1 MKFFRNVLG
10 YMIAGMIVMSVWGPF
25 VQVESFGIIGGWL
38 AAFAIIGP
46 MWFMN
51 HFLGLIYHSEGSS
64 FVDMGLG
71 IALVGIF
78 RDVFLFD
85 GVATFMAAVPTM
97 LLVALGASLGGF
109 AAAKVSADM
118 AKGGKA

>member
-1 MKFFRNVLG
+1 
-10 YMIAGMIVMSVWGPF
+10 
-25 VQVESFGIIGGWL
+25 
-38 AAFAIIGP
+38 
-46 MWFMN
+46 
-51 HFLGLIYHSEGSS
+51 
-64 FVDMGLG
+64 MGLG

-78 RDVFLFD
+78 RDVFLQD
-85 GVATFMAAVPTM
+85 GVATFVAAVPTM

>member
-1 MKFFRNVLG
+1 MKFIRGVLG

-25 VQVESFGIIGGWL
+25 ASLESLGIIGGWL

-51 HFLGLIYHSEGSS
+51 HFLGLIHHEEGSS

-78 RDVFLFD
+78 RDVFLTADF
-85 GVATFMAAVPTM
+85 ATFVAAVPTM
-97 LLVALGASLGGF
+97 LLVSLGAALGGF
-109 AAAKVSADM
+109 TAAKVSADM

>member
-1 MKFFRNVLG
+1 MKFVRGVLG
-10 YMIAGMIVMSVWGPF
+10 YMIAGMFVMSVWGKFAADPT
-25 VQVESFGIIGGWL
+25 FGIIGGWL

-51 HFLGLIYHSEGSS
+51 HFLGLIHHDGDSGW
-64 FVDMGLG
+64 VDMGLG

-78 RDVFLFD
+78 RDTFHLGFDAFLSS
-85 GVATFMAAVPTM
+85 VPTM
-97 LLVALGASLGGF
+97 ILVAVGAALGGIV
-109 AAAKVSADM
+109 AVEVEKSM

>member
-1 MKFFRNVLG
+1 MKFFRSVLG
-10 YMIAGMIVMSVWGPF
+10 YMIAGMIVMSVWGAF
-25 VQVESFGIIGGWL
+25 VGVESFGIIGGWL
-38 AAFAIIGP
+38 AAFVIIGP
-46 MWFMN
+46 MWYVN
-51 HFLGLIYHSEGSS
+51 HYLGLIYHEDGSTW
-64 FVDMGLG
+64 VDMGLG

-97 LLVALGASLGGF
+97 LLVSLGAVLGGF
-109 AAAKVSADM
+109 AAAKVGADM